1 MVAISKSNSN
11 NTTTT
16 PSKRTITLSSVIIFF
31 TLLLICQHVLIASTR
46 ASRRDE
52 QSNGTRSGHGESS
65 SSSPLSSLTRS
76 SSSSSSSNSHH
87 RLQHLSL
94 PRVLAIYFP
103 QYHPD
108 PLNDRNWGKN
118 FTDWNSLR
126 AAPAKNRY
134 GFSIP
139 RPTDELGYYDL
150 RDTWVRKRQGELAR
164 MHGIDGF
171 IIHHYWFYDVT
182 HPGPS
187 LHAPLLAM
195 LQDGEPNVS
204 FFLNWCGER
213 WTNVWM
219 GRPLFQTIPTS
230 KNRAITLQE
239 QYFNATHEMIQEHYA
254 WLKQFFVLDNYIRI
268 HGQPVLMI
276 YQWHDEIKP
285 ILETLRRLA
294 IADGF
299 PGLFLASGRS
309 GSHADLFPIHNE
321 TLDEVMRGVIRRKTN
336 PLDLF
341 PMDVINKTIA
351 YPYPL
356 PWVNTSLS
364 LPDWCTHQNRHGEK
378 NVPISLASRESPG
391 VVPCFDNTPRREYKF
406 STIWNADMEPDQVL
420 QRFAKSMLAAIR
432 FDACCLA
439 FRNSEYAALQDRFV
453 VVNAWNEWAEGMS
466 LEPSDVYGTRL
477 LQAIQNVKKK
487 VLQEGCSTQVLLS
500 SAPSTS

>member
-1 MVAISKSNSN
+1 MASSRGTESSNSIRV
-11 NTTTT
+11 T
-16 PSKRTITLSSVIIFF
+16 
-31 TLLLICQHVLIASTR
+31 
-46 ASRRDE
+46 
-52 QSNGTRSGHGESS
+52 GESS
-65 SSSPLSSLTRS
+65 SSLLAAVTSR
-76 SSSSSSSNSHH
+76 SSSSNSQ
-87 RLQHLSL
+87 RQQQQLTL

-108 PLNDRNWGKN
+108 PLNDRNWGTN

-126 AAPAKNRY
+126 AAPVKNRY
-134 GFSIP
+134 GFNIP

-182 HPGPS
+182 HPGPN

-195 LQDGEPNVS
+195 LNDGEPNVP

-239 QYFNATHEMIQEHYA
+239 QYFNATQEMIQEHYT

-268 HGQPVLMI
+268 SGHPVLMI

-294 IADGF
+294 MADGL
-299 PGLFLASGRS
+299 PGLFLMSGRS

-336 PLDLF
+336 PLEQF
-341 PMDVINKTIA
+341 PMNVLNKTIA

-364 LPDWCTHQNRHGEK
+364 LPDWCTQHPKLFHDR
-378 NVPISLASRESPG
+378 PISLASRESPG
-391 VVPCFDNTPRREYKF
+391 VVPCFDNTPRREYKS
-406 STIWNADMEPDQVL
+406 STIWNADMAPDQVV
-420 QRFAKSMLAAIR
+420 QRFSKSMTAAIR

-439 FRNSEYAALQDRFV
+439 FRNAEYAAKQDRFV

-477 LQAIQNVKKK
+477 LRAIQNAKEK
-487 VLQEGCSTQVLLS
+487 VLQEGCSPQVLLS
-500 SAPSTS
+500 SSASTS